1 MLNNANNA
9 NLLLKSDYFIWLSRY
24 AQTNINENT
33 HWTMFT
39 NAIMAAAVQANR
51 HGLPLKTVCGG
62 SRQFYEWVMF
72 KNRQTM
78 IMLIMSLRGVIAATS
93 VQNQRNGPVLTFYS
107 KFSQNCCLPWNP
119 ETDCVY
125 FCVYIYHVWK
135 PGLTWHIHAHK
146 WLRLLL
152 RGDKWKSMER
162 MNLFCACQYFSND
175 RKKIIGTLSFS
186 VNYELKYLL
195 TCNSVWFFSLNV
207 LPSFHNL
214 ILCSFCFPHSI
225 NLLRDNLPCCISP
238 GNSHIYFLY
247 LCSSALSMVKSF
259 DLRKSSFK

>member
-39 NAIMAAAVQANR
+39 NANMAAAVQANR

-107 KFSQNCCLPWNP
+107 KFSQNCCLP
-119 ETDCVY
+119 TL
-125 FCVYIYHVWK
+125 K
-135 PGLTWHIHAHK
+135 LTAFIFA
-146 WLRLLL
+146 
-152 RGDKWKSMER
+152 SIFITFES
-162 MNLFCACQYFSND
+162 Q
-175 RKKIIGTLSFS
+175 
-186 VNYELKYLL
+186 
-195 TCNSVWFFSLNV
+195 V
-207 LPSFHNL
+207 LPGTSMHTNGCGYCCEETNESQWREWT
-214 ILCSFCFPHSI
+214 CSVLVNIFRMI
-225 NLLRDNLPCCISP
+225 EKKLLGHWASLWTMS
-238 GNSHIYFLY
+238 
-247 LCSSALSMVKSF
+247 
-259 DLRKSSFK
+259 